1 MAQVSQ
7 PGLTDSEL
15 KDYKALFLTFDH
27 KNEGRI
33 TVTDMLNIAQRL
45 GLASHEKD
53 ITVLLGNG
61 DSKGNETLDF
71 ETFLLLIIRLRA
83 VSEQRRIVEEEMRKA
98 FRVFDHDGNG
108 LIDKEELR
116 KTMKTLGEKLSK
128 SDVKAMIKSADKNG
142 DGLIDYEEFIKM
154 MYGQ

>member
-1 MAQVSQ
+1 MFV
-7 PGLTDSEL
+7 
-15 KDYKALFLTFDH
+15 LFDWT
-27 KNEGRI
+27 
-33 TVTDMLNIAQRL
+33 
-45 GLASHEKD
+45 
-53 ITVLLGNG
+53 
-61 DSKGNETLDF
+61 GNETLDF

-142 DGLIDYEEFIKM
+142 DGLIDYEGKQSMFLKNKTLSAGYM
-154 MYGQ
+154 MVSCTRSRVLRFT